1 MEIIKMEIKVIKDGT
16 TEEMVYNGLEL
27 LEKFAT
33 KLLNQ
38 KDNAV
43 TLETLQQDNELLL
56 TFVGTYLAVAPTF
69 KDMVSEYQKIKD
81 SETFRN
87 KIINREVK
95 VLTGY
100 IEMLDVG
107 KITGKPTDLQILKMQ
122 IKSTLEITVKVL
134 EKLKDTYS
142 KDEDTLKIEM

>member
-69 KDMVSEYQKIKD
+69 KDMVTEYQKIKD

>member
-1 MEIIKMEIKVIKDGT
+1 MEIKVIKDGT

-38 KDNAV
+38 NNNAV
-43 TLETLQQDNELLL
+43 TLETLQQDNDLLL
-56 TFVGTYLAVAPTF
+56 TFVKTYLTIAPTF
-69 KDMVSEYQKIKD
+69 KDMVTEYQKIKE

-87 KIINREVK
+87 KIIDREVK
-95 VLTGY
+95 GLTGY

-107 KITGKPTDLQILKMQ
+107 KITEKPTDLQILKMQ

-142 KDEDTLKIEM
+142 KDENTLRIEM

>member
-1 MEIIKMEIKVIKDGT
+1 MEIKVIKDGT

-38 KDNAV
+38 NDNTV
-43 TLETLQQDNELLL
+43 TLESLQQDNELLL
-56 TFVGTYLAVAPTF
+56 TFVGTYLAIVPTF

-87 KIINREVK
+87 KIIDREIK
-95 VLTGY
+95 GLTGY

-107 KITGKPTDLQILKMQ
+107 KITEKPTDLQILKMQ

-142 KDEDTLKIEM
+142 KDENTLRIEM